1 MAFSAAF
8 SFGLIVSLLVA
19 IVIVFTKKLHGH
31 LSMDSAEGVQK
42 LHKTPTPRVGG
53 VALFAGA
60 VMGGINLPA
69 EAQWMWWMLCLS
81 AIPAFAFGLLEDV
94 TKRVGVKTRLVAT
107 LFSGLIFCML
117 TGYQITRVDIPGL
130 DWVFSFWLLSLLF
143 TAFAIAGIANAI
155 NIIDGVNGL
164 ASGTSIIILS
174 GFAIVA
180 QQTGDMVL
188 VGICLVSIGALSGFF
203 LVNFPMGRLFLGDA
217 GAYTI
222 GFILAAVAVALPQR
236 NPELSPLIGLLALSY
251 PVIET
256 MVSVQRRMSREGAHP
271 GQPDR
276 LHLHSLIY
284 RCRARRLANG
294 LGAPQLRNALT
305 GLMLMGLPVL
315 SSGLMLVFQKESAGI
330 IGSFFLVV
338 LVYLSLY
345 RKVALL
351 SPLFRVLRKTVV
363 TSETKSV

>member
-1 MAFSAAF
+1 
-8 SFGLIVSLLVA
+8 
-19 IVIVFTKKLHGH
+19 
-31 LSMDSAEGVQK
+31 
-42 LHKTPTPRVGG
+42 
-53 VALFAGA
+53 
-60 VMGGINLPA
+60 MGGINLPA

-188 VGICLVSIGALSGFF
+188 VGICRVSIGALSGFF

-222 GFILAAVAVALPQR
+222 GFILAAVAVALPQ
-236 NPELSPLIGLLALSY
+236 I
-251 PVIET
+251 
-256 MVSVQRRMSREGAHP
+256 
-271 GQPDR
+271 
-276 LHLHSLIY
+276 
-284 RCRARRLANG
+284 
-294 LGAPQLRNALT
+294 
-305 GLMLMGLPVL
+305 
-315 SSGLMLVFQKESAGI
+315 
-330 IGSFFLVV
+330 
-338 LVYLSLY
+338 
-345 RKVALL
+345 
-351 SPLFRVLRKTVV
+351 
-363 TSETKSV
+363 